1 VHRGRPVCRG
11 RCGAERRGKALPAG
25 PRPAP
30 SLRSAGPRHGTPP
43 AALRGERKKE
53 RKIKKKKKIRNTRG
67 PQRPARVLGRGSAA
81 AGPGLAVPSGAL
93 LTCTVLLTNTA
104 LLIRTGRPAA
114 RSGRCS
120 RCRERVAQMR
130 VGPRS
135 ATPARPGA
143 AEPRAGRAGRVRERE
158 CAGGGGGNW
167 AGWECMHLMSAVAM
181 ATRAFL
187 SAAPSVLCPA
197 ARFRGAARR
206 QRPDT
211 LHGRGEGEAG
221 RPGSGRGPAVS
232 GSSAALGTSVSC
244 VSSSESVSA
253 SPSFHFPHPTAEESS
268 HEVLSPHKVNCE
280 AELQVPTV
288 PQPGFVLGQ

>member
-1 VHRGRPVCRG
+1 MRSRAPRE
-11 RCGAERRGKALPAG
+11 GAARRAPTRALP
-25 PRPAP
+25 PLRRPSSRHAARRP
-30 SLRSAGPRHGTPP
+30 SR
-43 AALRGERKKE
+43 RKKE
-53 RKIKKKKKIRNTRG
+53 GKKNKKKIRNPRG

-93 LTCTVLLTNTA
+93 LTRTVLLTNTA

-120 RCRERVAQMR
+120 CCRERVAQMR

-221 RPGSGRGPAVS
+221 RAGSGRGPAVS